1 MMERAEI
8 EAYGCEQK
16 QSTGNDSHHDL
27 MTFTVVVVSGW
38 YCPILSGTIRAI
50 ILGQYKQHKL

>member
-1 MMERAEI
+1 MDVSKNSRQVMIRITAV
-8 EAYGCEQK
+8 
-16 QSTGNDSHHDL
+16 L
-27 MTFTVVVVSGW
+27 MTFTVVVSGW